1 MNKEVLVIIPAYNEA
16 ENIDRVLSELEE
28 PPIADFADILII
40 DDGSSDDTGERAKK
54 RGHAVV
60 EHIYNLGYGTAL
72 QSGYK
77 YAVRKKYKYVIQMD
91 ADGQHDV
98 QNVTN
103 IYNALKE
110 KTPEGRYPDI
120 VLGARYME
128 GSAPFNASM
137 LKKLA
142 VWMFRKLI
150 YLTTKVDLHD
160 PTTGLQGLS
169 RPAFMYY
176 SKFNHF
182 ADECP
187 DSDMLI
193 QMITLKFQVVEI
205 PAVMHERKTGKS
217 MHAGL
222 EPVWYMIRGL
232 YEILSVIMRYK
243 ILKLDEGI
251 GNYETVRQEEKDSDK
266 EEAAR

>member
-1 MNKEVLVIIPAYNEA
+1 MEKEVLIIIPAYNEA
-16 ENIDRVLSELEE
+16 ENIDRVLEGLES
-28 PPIADFADILII
+28 PPVRDFADVLIV
-40 DDGSSDDTGERAKK
+40 DDGSMDDTGSKVRD

-77 YAVRKKYKYVIQMD
+77 YAVRKGYKYVIQMD
-91 ADGQHDV
+91 ADGQHDIL
-98 QNVTN
+98 NVVN
-103 IYNALKE
+103 LYEALRT
-110 KTPEGRYPDI
+110 KTANGRYPDI

-128 GSAPFNASM
+128 GSAPFPVSAV
-137 LKKLA
+137 KKFAIWL
-142 VWMFRKLI
+142 FRTLI
-150 YLTTKVDLHD
+150 RLSTGVDLHD

-169 RPAFMYY
+169 RPAFEYY
-176 SKFNHF
+176 SEFNHF

-193 QMITLKFQVVEI
+193 QMITLKFEVVEI
-205 PAVMHERKTGKS
+205 PAIMHIRQQGKS
-217 MHAGL
+217 MHSGL
-222 EPVWYMIRGL
+222 EPVWYMIRGF

-251 GNYETVRQEEKDSDK
+251 GNHEAIRK
-266 EEAAR
+266 EEENTGS